1 MRFSPVIAATLP
13 LLASAQQQQQQQQ
26 PLNAQVLQEKVFGWF
41 NQAKS
46 MVPPAVVDSFNNLK
60 NAAAAGT
67 QAAAV
72 SVASQA
78 AATSPIVSAKPAP
91 PLKPKHV
98 TEVNGEN
105 WQELFNPVQPGT
117 TDPEKLEWL
126 MLVTGGNKSCFG
138 RCSQLNKAWEE
149 SLPLF
154 SADPTSPSL
163 ARLDCE
169 EEALLCSTWLA
180 SPPYIWHFQ
189 IPTLNSANPDVRPET
204 SIQTVRMNTTTVNPE
219 AVYEVHS
226 KKTWKE
232 GRPVDTFMH
241 PFDGFLARH
250 GLLIPFGYV
259 CHGFSKVPSWLM
271 MVVISMGSRTI
282 MGRRMPQANQRGPA
296 GQR

>member
-138 RCSQLNKAWEE
+138 RCSQLNKAWEVCCLSNPSMGSNVLRITDE
-149 SLPLF
+149 IHHR
-154 SADPTSPSL
+154 SPSL
-163 ARLDCE
+163 SSR
-169 EEALLCSTWLA
+169 
-180 SPPYIWHFQ
+180 Q
-189 IPTLNSANPDVRPET
+189 IPPP
-204 SIQTVRMNTTTVNPE
+204 
-219 AVYEVHS
+219 
-226 KKTWKE
+226 
-232 GRPVDTFMH
+232 
-241 PFDGFLARH
+241 
-250 GLLIPFGYV
+250 LL
-259 CHGFSKVPSWLM
+259 S
-271 MVVISMGSRTI
+271 
-282 MGRRMPQANQRGPA
+282 QD
-296 GQR
+296 